1 MLPLRL
7 LLSLMLAA
15 IVAYTSVVIARHGID
30 FLSVFF
36 ADMAKMAW
44 AGQFNLDFMGML
56 MLSALWV
63 AWRHRFSAGGIALAS
78 LALVGGTPF
87 LCVYLLVE
95 SARSGGDAR
104 AMLVGSRRHDR

>member
-7 LLSLMLAA
+7 LLSLMLAV
-15 IVAYTSVVIARHGID
+15 IVAYTSVVITRHGMD
-30 FLSVFF
+30 FLAVFF
-36 ADMAKMAW
+36 GDMAKMGW

-78 LALVGGTPF
+78 LAIFGGAPF
-87 LCVYLLVE
+87 LCVYLLIE
-95 SARSGGDAR
+95 STRSGGDAR
-104 AMLVGSRRHDR
+104 AMLLGPRRHDR